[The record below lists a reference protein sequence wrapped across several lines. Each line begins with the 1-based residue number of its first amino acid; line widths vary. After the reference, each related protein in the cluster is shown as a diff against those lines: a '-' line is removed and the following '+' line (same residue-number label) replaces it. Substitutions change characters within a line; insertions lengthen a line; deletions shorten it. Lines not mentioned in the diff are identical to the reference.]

1 MGPPPNKKGNKGQI
15 CKKSSKI
22 TQITYNNNNF
32 QRKKMAKKVNK
43 GQLYSKSSKIT
54 QITYN
59 INNFQRKK

>member
-1 MGPPPNKKGNKGQI
+1 MAKKVNKGQLYS
-15 CKKSSKI
+15 KSLKI

-32 QRKKMAKKVNK
+32 KRKKMAKKVNK

>member
-32 QRKKMAKKVNK
+32 QRKKSQK
-43 GQLYSKSSKIT
+43 GKQETIIQKI
-54 QITYN
+54 IE
-59 INNFQRKK
+59 NNTNYI